1 MQHNDTEIKVPTL
14 AQALSP
20 ILVMLLLLGLGY
32 ALFNLPPEPLMVLSC
47 VFSGFL
53 VKYLG
58 FSYND
63 MLDAIAGKIAK
74 TMPALLILITVGL
87 LIGTWII
94 GGTIPMMIYY
104 GLKVIDPKFLYI
116 TALLLTSVVSV
127 CTGTSWGSAGTV
139 GVAFMGVATG
149 LDANLAATA
158 GAVVA
163 GAYFG
168 DKLSPLSD
176 TTNIASAA
184 TGVDLYEHI
193 AHLLYTTLPSFIL
206 AAIVY
211 IVYGM
216 NVDFQNVATP
226 EKVELMLSGLAS
238 VYHFNLLLLVP
249 VIIILWGSIT
259 KKPTIPIM
267 LLSAFV
273 AMLNAFFIQH
283 FALADIVNSAVNGFN
298 VSMIHSD
305 IQISSDLSRLLNRGG
320 MNSMMGTLL
329 ICFCALSFAGIL
341 SLSGALDVI
350 IKNLLKL
357 VKSTA
362 SLIVATIICGL
373 TMIGVTSNGQVSI
386 LIPGEMLRDAYIERG
401 LHPKNLS
408 RTVEDSATIIEPILP
423 WTAAGAYMAGTLGV
437 ATLSYLPWAVLC
449 WSGIVFAT
457 IWGITGFGIA
467 KLNQ

>member
-1 MQHNDTEIKVPTL
+1 MNTQIKQL
-14 AQALSP
+14 SLFQAFSP
-20 ILVMLLLLGLGY
+20 ILVMLVLLGLGY
-32 ALFNLPPEPLMVLSC
+32 ALFDLPPEPLMILSC
-47 VFSGFL
+47 VFAGLL
-53 VKYLG
+53 VKKIGY
-58 FSYND
+58 SYIE
-63 MLDAIAGKIAK
+63 MMEAISAKIAK

-104 GLKVIDPKFLYI
+104 GLKIISPEYLYI
-116 TALLLTSVVSV
+116 TALILTSIVSI

-139 GVAFMGVATG
+139 GVAFMGVSIG

-206 AAIVY
+206 SAIVY
-211 IVYGM
+211 IIYGM
-216 NVDFQNVATP
+216 NNHFTDVNTP
-226 EKVELMLSGLAS
+226 EKVVNMISGLENI
-238 VYHFNLLLLVP
+238 YHFNVILLLLP
-249 VIIILWGSIT
+249 VVIILWGSIT
-259 KKPTIPIM
+259 KKPTIPVM
-267 LLSAFV
+267 LLASAV
-273 AMLNAFFIQH
+273 AILNAVFIQH
-283 FALADIVNSAVNGFN
+283 FSLHNVINSTVNGFN
-298 VSMIHSD
+298 ISMLPENV
-305 IQISSDLSRLLNRGG
+305 QVSSDLARLLNRGG

-341 SLSGALDVI
+341 SLSGALTVI
-350 IKNLLKL
+350 IEYLLKF

-362 SLIVATIICGL
+362 SLIFITILSGL
-373 TMIGVTSNGQVSI
+373 TMIGVTCNGQISL
-386 LIPGEMLRDAYIERG
+386 LIPGEMLKDSYERKG
-401 LHPKNLS
+401 LHAKNLS
-408 RTVEDSATIIEPILP
+408 RTIEDSATIIEPILP

-437 ATLSYLPWAVLC
+437 ETLSYLPWAVLC
-449 WSGIVFAT
+449 WSGIVFAM
-457 IWGITGFGIA
+457 IWGWTGIGIA
-467 KLNQ
+467 KIK

>member
-305 IQISSDLSRLLNRGG
+305 IQISSDLSRGG

>member
-1 MQHNDTEIKVPTL
+1 MNTTNLKRTPNLIE
-14 AQALSP
+14 ALSP
-20 ILVMLLLLGLGY
+20 IIVMLVLLGLGY
-32 ALFNLPPEPLMVLSC
+32 AFFDLPPEPLMVISC
-47 VFSGFL
+47 VFAGGL

-58 FSYND
+58 YSYQD
-63 MLDAIAGKIAK
+63 ILEAISAKIAK

-87 LIGTWII
+87 LIGTWIA

-116 TALLLTSVVSV
+116 TALLLTSIISV

-139 GVAFMGVATG
+139 GVAFMGVAIG

-184 TGVDLYEHI
+184 AGVDLYEHI
-193 AHLLYTTLPSFIL
+193 AHLLYTTLPSFLL
-206 AAIVY
+206 AAIIY
-211 IVYGM
+211 IFYGM
-216 NVDFQNVATP
+216 SGNLHDVVTP
-226 EKVELMLSGLAS
+226 EKVVEMMSGLEQI
-238 VYHFNLLLLVP
+238 YHFNIILLLIP
-249 VIIILWGSIT
+249 VAIILWGSIT
-259 KKPTIPIM
+259 KKPTIPVM
-267 LLSAFV
+267 LLSAFI
-273 AMLNAFFIQH
+273 AILNALFIQK
-283 FALADIVNSAVNGFN
+283 FALADVINSAVNGFN
-298 VSMIHSD
+298 VSMIPND
-305 IQISSDLSRLLNRGG
+305 IQVSSDLARLLNRGG

-341 SLSGALDVI
+341 SLSGALEVI
-350 IKNLLKL
+350 INHLLKL
-357 VKSTA
+357 VRSTA
-362 SLIVATIICGL
+362 SLIFTTILCGL
-373 TMIGVTSNGQVSI
+373 TMIGVTCNGQISI

-408 RTVEDSATIIEPILP
+408 RTAEDSATIIEPILP

-437 ATLSYLPWAVLC
+437 ATLSYLPWAILC
-449 WSGIVFAT
+449 WSGIIFAML
-457 IWGITGFGIA
+457 WGVTGFGIA
-467 KLNQ
+467 KLSR